1 MVGDVGYEGYKAS
14 LRAKE
19 FAPERLNEIVGLG
32 VAKRAL
38 FQGTASMLFPALT
51 IHSIV
56 KYSARAIAKSNIKTP
71 FVRTWGA
78 SLLGLSAIP
87 ALPYMFDEPVEHVV
101 DKGFA
106 SLHETLYKNS
116 VDRERVLK
124 ALEDH
129 PHDPTA
135 EIKV

>member
-1 MVGDVGYEGYKAS
+1 
-14 LRAKE
+14 
-19 FAPERLNEIVGLG
+19 
-32 VAKRAL
+32 
-38 FQGTASMLFPALT
+38 MLFPALT

-56 KYSARAIAKSNIKTP
+56 KYSAKAIANSKIKTP

-87 ALPYMFDEPVEHVV
+87 ALPYIFDEPVEHVV

-106 SLHETLYKNS
+106 SLHEAIYKNN
-116 VDRERVLK
+116 VDKDRIFK

-129 PHDPTA
+129 PHDPAA
-135 EIKV
+135 EIKK

>member
-1 MVGDVGYEGYKAS
+1 
-14 LRAKE
+14 
-19 FAPERLNEIVGLG
+19 
-32 VAKRAL
+32 
-38 FQGTASMLFPALT
+38 MLLPALT

-56 KYSARAIAKSNIKTP
+56 KYSAKAIANSKIRAP

-106 SLHETLYKNS
+106 SLHQALYGQAA
-116 VDRERVLK
+116 DRAKVFK

-129 PHDPTA
+129 PHSDDLS
-135 EIKV
+135 ENK